1 MRALPL
7 EQLWPSLL
15 PAPAGHRALTNPRRR
30 TARKDTPPDMN
41 RKTSATRVPTLISFS
56 GIDGAG
62 KSTQIE
68 SLRARLKQAGVRVS
82 LVTFWNDVARLT
94 RVREVSGHTL
104 FQGDSGVGTPARPVN
119 RRDKNVQSWF
129 MTPVRF
135 CLYLVDAISLRRV
148 IAKTLA
154 GDADVVI
161 FDRYL
166 YDELANLS
174 LRNTVTRAYVRL
186 LLKLVPHPKIS
197 YLLDADPLQ
206 ARARKPEYP
215 LDFLH
220 TSRASYLALSKLA
233 GMTIIAPQPVQDVAQ
248 QILQQVMNQLSPAPP
263 ALQDAPAESL
273 AVEDAP

>member
-1 MRALPL
+1 
-7 EQLWPSLL
+7 
-15 PAPAGHRALTNPRRR
+15 
-30 TARKDTPPDMN
+30 MN
-41 RKTSATRVPTLISFS
+41 RKTTATRVPTFISFS

-68 SLRARLKQAGVRVS
+68 SLRARLSQAGFRVS

-104 FQGDSGVGTPARPVN
+104 FQGEKGVGTPARPVN
-119 RRDKNVQSWF
+119 RQDKNVQSWY
-129 MTPVRF
+129 MTAVRF

-148 IAKTLA
+148 IAKILR

-174 LRNTVTRAYVRL
+174 LRNTLTRAYVRL
-186 LLKLVPHPKIS
+186 LLMLVPHPDLS
-197 YLLDADPLQ
+197 YLLDADPVQ

-215 LDFLH
+215 IDFLH
-220 TSRASYLALSKLA
+220 SSRASYLALSKLA
-233 GMTIIAPQPVQDVAQ
+233 GMTVIAPQPVQDVAR
-248 QILQQVMNQLSPAPP
+248 QILQQVMNQLCPAPP
-263 ALQDAPAESL
+263 ALQEAPAESL

>member
-1 MRALPL
+1 
-7 EQLWPSLL
+7 
-15 PAPAGHRALTNPRRR
+15 
-30 TARKDTPPDMN
+30 MN

-68 SLRARLKQAGVRVS
+68 SLRARLSQAGVRVS

-119 RRDKNVQSWF
+119 RQDKNVQSWY

-135 CLYLVDAISLRRV
+135 CLYFVDAISLRRV

-154 GDADVVI
+154 SDADVVI

-174 LRNTVTRAYVRL
+174 LRDTLTRAYVRL
-186 LLKLVPHPKIS
+186 LLMLVPHPEIS
-197 YLLDADPLQ
+197 YLLDADPVQ

-220 TSRASYLALSKLA
+220 SSRASYLALSELA
-233 GMTIIAPQPVQDVAQ
+233 GMTIIAPQPVQEVER
-248 QILQQVMNQLSPAPP
+248 QILQQVMNKLSPAPP

>member
-1 MRALPL
+1 
-7 EQLWPSLL
+7 
-15 PAPAGHRALTNPRRR
+15 
-30 TARKDTPPDMN
+30 MN
-41 RKTSATRVPTLISFS
+41 RKTALTRVPTFISFS

-68 SLRARLKQAGVRVS
+68 NLGARLSQAGFRVS

-104 FQGDSGVGTPARPVN
+104 FQGDKGVGTPARPVN
-119 RRDKNVQSWF
+119 RQDKNVQSWY

-174 LRNTVTRAYVRL
+174 LRNTLTRAYVRL
-186 LLKLVPHPKIS
+186 LLMLVPHPDIS
-197 YLLDADPLQ
+197 YLLDADPVQ

-248 QILQQVMNQLSPAPP
+248 QILQQVMNQLCPAPP
-263 ALQDAPAESL
+263 APQDAPAESL